1 MLSLSYGW
9 LSYGAAVAMTCTR
22 IPLILSV
29 RGYSNVCALRTLF
42 RLGHPAWAVL
52 DSAESG
58 SAASPPFTVAAA
70 TFRA

>member
-29 RGYSNVCALRTLF
+29 RGCSNVCALRTLF
-42 RLGHPAWAVL
+42 RLGRPAWTRVVQVSDL
-52 DSAESG
+52 YQ
-58 SAASPPFTVAAA
+58 
-70 TFRA
+70 